1 MASQPRPPAT
11 TTSTCTPKTA
21 PGRHVFQIDGY
32 SLHRG
37 FGGTGKFVQSA
48 AFTVGG
54 YSWCLRCYP
63 DGASKDSRGHVSVF
77 LRLVT
82 RNAKARALYD
92 IRLVGR
98 TTGSSPAP
106 APRTSGSRLFD
117 TTNSGEAVWGRI
129 LFIKAS
135 ELEASAEF
143 LRGDRLVIECD
154 VTVIG
159 EPLVTEAAKPVEV
172 RMPPSDLTGDFEK
185 LLKTGEGA
193 DMIFKVEDEYF
204 FAHRVVL
211 GARSPVFCAELCGT
225 TIEVAGMQPSIFKAL
240 LRFIYTNSLPA
251 MDDLGVN
258 EIHNMARN
266 LFLAAD
272 KYAMERL
279 KVVCTGILCRSIDDA
294 TVDSAL
300 ALAIADQYDCGE
312 FRDICIKHIDSSS
325 RKGDHAVA
333 GQQAYRRITRAK
345 PSIWVVLWEKMRSLF
360 RFK

>member
-11 TTSTCTPKTA
+11 TTSTCTPQTA
-21 PGRHVFQIDGY
+21 RGRHVFQIDGY

-37 FGGTGKFVQSA
+37 FAGIGKFVQSA

-54 YSWCLRCYP
+54 YSWCIRCYP

-82 RNAKARALYD
+82 RNAKARVLYD

-106 APRTSGSRLFD
+106 APRTSGRRLFD

-143 LRGDRLVIECD
+143 LRGNRLVIECD

-172 RMPPSDLTGDFEK
+172 
-185 LLKTGEGA
+185 
-193 DMIFKVEDEYF
+193 EDEYF

-211 GARSPVFCAELCGT
+211 GARSQVFCAELCGT
-225 TIEVAGMQPSIFKAL
+225 TKAGEHDDRGCIAVAGMQPPIFKAL
-240 LRFIYTNSLPA
+240 LRFIYTDSLPA
-251 MDDLGVN
+251 VDDLGVN
-258 EIHNMARN
+258 EIHDMARN

-300 ALAIADQYDCGE
+300 ALADQYDCGE
-312 FRDICIKHIDSSS
+312 LRDICIKHIDPSS

-345 PSIWVVLWEKMRSLF
+345 SSIWVVLWEKMRSLF

>member
-11 TTSTCTPKTA
+11 TTSTCTPQTA
-21 PGRHVFQIDGY
+21 RGRHVFQIDGY

-37 FGGTGKFVQSA
+37 VGEFVQSA

-54 YSWCLRCYP
+54 YSW
-63 DGASKDSRGHVSVF
+63 
-77 LRLVT
+77 LVT
-82 RNAKARALYD
+82 RNAKARALYE

-98 TTGSSPAP
+98 TTGSSSPAP
-106 APRTSGSRLFD
+106 APRTSGRRLFD

-129 LFIKAS
+129 LFMKAS
-135 ELEASAEF
+135 ELEASAAEF

-172 RMPPSDLTGDFEK
+172 RVPPSDLADDFGR
-185 LLKTGEGA
+185 LLETGEGA

-225 TIEVAGMQPSIFKAL
+225 TKVGEHDDRGCIAVAGMQPPIFKAL
-240 LRFIYTNSLPA
+240 LRFIYTDSLPA

-258 EIHNMARN
+258 EVHDMARN

-279 KVVCTGILCRSIDDA
+279 K
-294 TVDSAL
+294 
-300 ALAIADQYDCGE
+300 E
-312 FRDICIKHIDSSS
+312 
-325 RKGDHAVA
+325 
-333 GQQAYRRITRAK
+333 
-345 PSIWVVLWEKMRSLF
+345 P
-360 RFK
+360 